1 MGKLNLGFP
10 VHLKYLFVFV
20 SWSKRR
26 NTTATNMY
34 NSVTI
39 HWIEYAPFWN
49 NNSTNNNFLSITIQ
63 NDFGVCIL
71 YTTFYYTA
79 IILKTYGQCISEIYF
94 KCLLLFTGLKS
105 LGIHCLHLKVILRIS
120 RFRIIVTHQ
129 DKAEDNNKLQKY
141 NITRLQNRSYIEDI
155 TRWRE
160 DMNFMFLNI

>member
-1 MGKLNLGFP
+1 M
-10 VHLKYLFVFV
+10 YLSHEV
-20 SWSKRR
+20 KEEIQQQRI
-26 NTTATNMY
+26 NMY

-141 NITRLQNRSYIEDI
+141 NITQLQNRSYIEDI